1 MYTNA
6 DIDRMLI
13 EARRKKNMVLPE
25 IKGVAKGADADV
37 IRRAI
42 NRSDFAAEDF
52 DRYDSDVCEKFLTL
66 MEQIGITGF
75 DIRAK
80 VRSSQLSKQLRD
92 LLSFNPGEMTFI
104 EYGEMSP
111 EEITTL
117 EKEVSNYSALED
129 VVRFYEDDC
138 DITIYMEAYDRV
150 DWEEDK

>member
-13 EARRKKNMVLPE
+13 EARSKKDTVLPE
-25 IKGVAKGADADV
+25 IEKVAKGADADV

-42 NRSDFAAEDF
+42 NRSDFVAEDF

-75 DIRAK
+75 DICTK
-80 VRSSQLSKQLRD
+80 VRSSQLSKQLKD
-92 LLSFNPGEMTFI
+92 LLSFNPGEMVFI

-111 EEITTL
+111 EEITAL
-117 EKEVSNYSALED
+117 EKEVSNYPVLED

-150 DWEEDK
+150 DWEKNE